1 MKRIFVVLAVL
12 AGLVSPLSFIAP
24 VSAAPVEQFAAACPG
39 SSPFLA
45 FKNWYAGLD
54 CDSKG
59 VVDITTA
66 QGGKQGELGLN
77 GIWVILLNVIDDVI
91 QAMGYVAV
99 GFIIWGGIKYLKSQ
113 GDPSQVNDARN
124 VITNALIGLGIILAA
139 VAIVRFVTSS
149 L

>member
-1 MKRIFVVLAVL
+1 MKRVVAIITL
-12 AGLVSPLSFIAP
+12 LVALVMPLSTVAP
-24 VSAAPVEQFAAACPG
+24 VYAVAQAEQFAAACPG
-39 SSPFLA
+39 SALLTFQ
-45 FKNWYAGLD
+45 NWYAGLN

-59 VVDITTA
+59 VVDITKTS
-66 QGGKQGELGLN
+66 GGKSLGLN
-77 GIWVILLNVIDDVI
+77 GIWIIVLNVLGDVI

-113 GDPSQVNDARN
+113 GDPSEVNDARS

-139 VAIVRFVTSS
+139 VAIVRFVTSN

>member
-1 MKRIFVVLAVL
+1 MKRLFLSLAVA
-12 AGLVSPLSFIAP
+12 AGLLAPVATMVPAGAIAP
-24 VSAAPVEQFAAACPG
+24 AQQFAAACPG
-39 SSPFLA
+39 ANLLTFQ
-45 FKNWYAGLD
+45 NWYAGLN

-59 VVDITTA
+59 VVDITHTQA
-66 QGGKQGELGLN
+66 GKNLGLN
-77 GIWVILLNVIDDVI
+77 GIWVIVLNVMDDVI

-113 GDPSQVNDARN
+113 GDPGEVNDARN

-139 VAIVRFVTSS
+139 VAMVRFVTSN